1 MPSISTS
8 LFAGQQ
14 RADTVALRVLKTID
28 LVIWHRNRHRISRK
42 NVVERSSPNLGH
54 LPPRTPAPYENHPPL
69 RTLVPEPNPN
79 DTLILHPNPNS
90 VFNNSNPS
98 WKHQSQPLILTPSLN
113 RNAKY

>member
-54 LPPRTPAPYENHPPL
+54 LSPPGH
-69 RTLVPEPNPN
+69 
-79 DTLILHPNPNS
+79 LHPTKITHHCGHLSPY
-90 VFNNSNPS
+90 
-98 WKHQSQPLILTPSLN
+98 LILTIP
-113 RNAKY
+113 